1 MKTPI
6 LPGGRVYLNN
16 NEEEYRQD
24 AITKGGQVTTLT
36 GQKEALEGQV
46 ETLQGQVQTLQGK
59 VTALED
65 ELGYDYFPNGYT
77 SPFSWYTLTVTA
89 DNGATTTGSGTYRE
103 GSEVTISVTPAT
115 DYHFTGWTDG
125 EAQATRT
132 VTVTANATYTATTE
146 AD

>member
-6 LPGGRVYLNN
+6 LPGSRVCFNIN
-16 NEEEYRQD
+16 NEAEY
-24 AITKGGQVTTLT
+24 KV
-36 GQKEALEGQV
+36 EADKVPGLQANV
-46 ETLQGQVQTLQGK
+46 ETLQANVETLTNA
-59 VTALED
+59 VIALED
-65 ELGYDYFPNGYT
+65 ELGYGYFPQGYV
-77 SPFSWYTLTVTA
+77 SPFNYFTLTVTA

-103 GSEVTISVTPAT
+103 GSEVEISVTPAT

-132 VTVTANATYTATTE
+132 VTVTENVTYTATTE

>member
-6 LPGGRVYLNN
+6 LPVGRVYLNN

-24 AITKGGQVTTLT
+24 AVTKGSALTAKTTEAAALLAKVTT
-36 GQKEALEGQV
+36 
-46 ETLQGQVQTLQGK
+46 
-59 VTALED
+59 LED

-77 SPFSWYTLTVTA
+77 SPFNWYTLTVTA
-89 DNGATTTGSGTYRE
+89 DNGATTSGSGTYRE
-103 GSEVTISVTPAT
+103 GSEVQIKVTPAT

-125 EAQATRT
+125 ETQATRT
-132 VTVTANATYTATTE
+132 VTVTENATYTATTE

>member
-6 LPGGRVYLNN
+6 LPGSRVCFNIN

-24 AITKGGQVTTLT
+24 AITKGEQVTTLT

-46 ETLQGQVQTLQGK
+46 QTLEGK
-59 VTALED
+59 VIALED
-65 ELGYDYFPNGYT
+65 ELGYDYFPQGYT
-77 SPFSWYTLTVTA
+77 SPFNYYAITVTA

-103 GSEVTISVTPAT
+103 GSEVKISVTPAT
-115 DYHFTGWTDG
+115 DYHFTGWSDDE
-125 EAQATRT
+125 EALVERT
-132 VTVTANATYTATTE
+132 ITVTANATYTATTE

>member
-1 MKTPI
+1 MKTPL
-6 LPGGRVYLNN
+6 LPGSRVCFNIN

-24 AITKGGQVTTLT
+24 AATKGAQVDTLT
-36 GQKEALEGQV
+36 A
-46 ETLQGQVQTLQGK
+46 K
-59 VTALED
+59 VASLTSNVIALED
-65 ELGYDYFPNGYT
+65 ELGYSYFPQGYT
-77 SPFSWYTLTVTA
+77 SPFNYYAITVTA

-115 DYHFTGWTDG
+115 DYHFTGWSDG

-132 VTVTANATYTATTE
+132 ITVTAAATYTATTE

>member
-1 MKTPI
+1 MKTPY
-6 LPGGRVYLNN
+6 LPGSRVCFNTN

-24 AITKGGQVTTLT
+24 AISKGEQVDTLT
-36 GQKEALEGQV
+36 A
-46 ETLQGQVQTLQGK
+46 K
-59 VTALED
+59 VASLTTNVIALED
-65 ELGYDYFPNGYT
+65 ELGYDYFPQGYT
-77 SPFSWYTLTVTA
+77 SPFNYYAITVTA

-115 DYHFTGWTDG
+115 DYHFTGWNDG

-132 VTVTANATYTATTE
+132 ITVTAAATYTATTE